1 MSAFSLIFWDVLLM
15 QPIEKM
21 YYLTEQPLSVGDP
34 HSRLKIQV
42 ADTKYMPGDA
52 KMMRM
57 QKVLLYFS

>member
-1 MSAFSLIFWDVLLM
+1 M